1 LINSR
6 FRFFICFFIAVSLLF
21 SLTGCKKRRSS
32 KKVETIKLPE
42 NIRAITVEQLMPKA
56 TKVTGKFK
64 NEIPDSVKDE
74 YMYGTLAGQ
83 YGKVDTA
90 RKHLLEKAIEEW
102 KTTLELAPS
111 YAETYYNL
119 AIFMFDLRREE
130 DALRL
135 LETCIKYE
143 PFHLKARYALGK
155 MAQRKGKNKE
165 AIRHFRAFQNKD
177 KGDPRV
183 LAALGELYLL
193 EGQHDASLREFEA
206 AARIDEKNPRLHYQ
220 LGVAYHRRNLL
231 DHAIL
236 QYKRVVE
243 LSPDNVDAYVN
254 LGDIY
259 FHQNEFASAL
269 ASYNAALAISPTNT
283 YAARKAKMAEDKL
296 LENSP
301 K

>member
-1 LINSR
+1 
-6 FRFFICFFIAVSLLF
+6 
-21 SLTGCKKRRSS
+21 
-32 KKVETIKLPE
+32 
-42 NIRAITVEQLMPKA
+42 MP
-56 TKVTGKFK
+56 
-64 NEIPDSVKDE
+64 S
-74 YMYGTLAGQ
+74 
-83 YGKVDTA
+83 
-90 RKHLLEKAIEEW
+90 
-102 KTTLELAPS
+102 
-111 YAETYYNL
+111 
-119 AIFMFDLRREE
+119 
-130 DALRL
+130 
-135 LETCIKYE
+135 
-143 PFHLKARYALGK
+143 
-155 MAQRKGKNKE
+155 QR
-165 AIRHFRAFQNKD
+165 
-177 KGDPRV
+177 
-183 LAALGELYLL
+183 L

-283 YAARKAKMAEDKL
+283 YASRKAKMAEDKL